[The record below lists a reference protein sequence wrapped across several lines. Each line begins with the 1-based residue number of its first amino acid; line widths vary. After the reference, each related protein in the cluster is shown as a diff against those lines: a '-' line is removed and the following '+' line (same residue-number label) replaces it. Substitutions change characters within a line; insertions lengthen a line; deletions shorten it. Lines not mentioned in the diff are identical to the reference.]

1 MALLA
6 KQTSTTYVLNP
17 VVYAAAAAGGD
28 TVAVNPGETVRLLVK
43 NGDAS
48 AKTVTI
54 VDPRTQYG
62 QASPDVPVVIA
73 NGNAGHTE
81 ITLPPEFADPTT
93 GLVSITYSA
102 VTSVSVAA
110 VRS

>member
-1 MALLA
+1 MALLT
-6 KQTSTTYVLNP
+6 KQTSSTYVLNP
-17 VVYAAAAAGGD
+17 VTFAAATGGGD
-28 TVAVNPGETVRLLVK
+28 TIAINPGDVVKLYVK

-62 QASPDVPVVIA
+62 QASPDVPVVVA

-81 ITLPPEFADPTT
+81 ITIPPEFADPTT

-102 VTSVSVAA
+102 VTSVTVAA
-110 VRS
+110 VRV

>member
-1 MALLA
+1 MALLT
-6 KQTSTTYVLNP
+6 KQTSVVYVLNP
-17 VVYAAAAAGGD
+17 VTFAAAAGGGD
-28 TVAVNPGETVRLLVK
+28 TVAVQPGESVRLYVK

-48 AKTVTI
+48 AKTVTV

-62 QASPDVPVVIA
+62 QPSPDMAVVVA

-81 ITLPPEFADPTT
+81 ITIPPEFADPAT

-102 VTSVSVAA
+102 VTSVTVAA